1 MANSKEAK
9 ARIKINK
16 LLEES
21 GWRFFDTKKGQANIQ
36 LEPNV
41 KITQKDIDAFG
52 EDFET
57 TKNGYIDFLL
67 LDEKGFPLVILEAK
81 KGEKDPLDGKEQARR
96 YAKNE
101 NARFV
106 ILSNGNLHYFWDL
119 ERGDPE
125 IITEFPTQESLTHRL
140 DFKPDNKRL
149 ADEEVSDDYIAFTQ
163 NPNFKDD
170 LRYQDEETRIK
181 YLWDEGLRILR
192 PYQLKSI
199 HALQKSAESGNDRF
213 LFEMATGTGKT
224 LISAAIIKLF
234 LRTGNA
240 KRILFLVDRLELED
254 QAQKNF
260 VQYLS
265 NDFHS
270 VVYKQ
275 NRDDWKKADIV
286 VSTVQ
291 SLSAQDKYKKLF
303 SPTDFDLVIADE
315 SHRAIGGNSRAV
327 FEYFIGYK
335 LGLTATPK
343 DYLKN
348 VDPQK
353 LSAKD
358 PRAWERRQL
367 LDTYTTFGCPN
378 GDPTFRY
385 SLLDGVKDGF
395 LINPIVSDA
404 RTDITAELLSEKG
417 YAVMVENEE
426 GEESEETFFQRD
438 FERKFFSEKTNRVFC
453 QTFLENALKDP
464 ISGEIGKSIIFCV
477 SQKHASKVTQML
489 NKMASQL
496 WPDKY
501 NSDFAVQITS
511 NITDSQ
517 QFTINFANNNLNG
530 HTKFLENYKS
540 SKTRVCVTVGMMT
553 TGYDCQDILNLAFM
567 RPLFSPTDFIQIKGR
582 GTRKFVFE
590 YTDEY
595 NEKHKH
601 EKENFKLFDFFANCE
616 YFEEKFDY
624 DEILKLPVKQKGT
637 GGEGPVGVDIDEIE
651 VFNPDKVKILTDI
664 DQKSKEERSNK
675 FIVAISTIGAILFG
689 IGAIMFVA
697 SNWREIPDLMKVL
710 ILLGSTF
717 GAYYLGYLF
726 KYDKKNLPKVGI
738 SLFFLG
744 ALLFGASIFLI
755 AQIYHINANAHSLV
769 LIWLIGVLPLIYA
782 FRSEPIAALSSLLF
796 FIWIGLFIF
805 RGGRFNESM
814 FLSFPVI
821 YLSAGILLF
830 SIGGLHYLEP
840 QLAKIAR
847 IFRIAGI
854 KIAILSLFLLT
865 FKFFSGYINNWLNNA
880 RALEEMSSQLMIG
893 IVLFSVL
900 AFFGLVINLLF
911 NPSQSKT
918 NSFESGAAL
927 GLLSFTLLFF
937 FFPTES
943 SIYTVIYNLLFA
955 GLTLFLIYIG
965 YQKSDIKIVNTGVFW
980 LSVFIL
986 AKYFDFFWDLIGRS
1000 LFFIIGGL
1008 ILVLGGI
1015 AMERKR
1021 KQIKEDFTKL
1031 NA

>member
-1 MANSKEAK
+1 MTNSKEAK

-21 GWRFFDTKKGQANIQ
+21 GWRFFDTEKGQANIQ
-36 LEPNV
+36 LEPNI
-41 KITQKDIDAFG
+41 KITQKEIDAFG

-57 TKNGYIDFLL
+57 TKNGFIDFLL
-67 LDEKGFPLVILEAK
+67 LDNNGFPFVILEAK

-96 YAKNE
+96 YAKSE

-149 ADEEVSDDYIAFTQ
+149 ADEEVNDDYIALTQ

-170 LRYQDEETRIK
+170 TRYENEETRIK
-181 YLWDEGLRILR
+181 YLRDEGLRILR
-192 PYQLKSI
+192 PYQLRSI
-199 HALQKSAESGNDRF
+199 HALQKSAESGKDRF

-265 NDFHS
+265 NDFQS

-291 SLSAQDKYKKLF
+291 SLSAQDKYKRLF

-353 LSAKD
+353 LSTKD
-358 PRAWERRQL
+358 QRAWERRQL
-367 LDTYTTFGCPN
+367 LDTYTTFGCSN
-378 GDPTFRY
+378 GEPTFRY
-385 SLLDGVKDGF
+385 SLLDGVQEGF

-404 RTDITAELLSEKG
+404 RTDITTELLSEKG
-417 YAVMVENEE
+417 YAVMVENDE
-426 GEESEETFFQRD
+426 GEESEEAFFHRD

-453 QTFLENALKDP
+453 KTFFENALKDP

-489 NKMASQL
+489 NRMASQL

-501 NSDFAVQITS
+501 SSDFAIQVTS
-511 NITDSQ
+511 NITDAG

-530 HTKFLENYKS
+530 RTKFLENYKS

-553 TGYDCQDILNLAFM
+553 TGYDCQDILNLALM
-567 RPLFSPTDFIQIKGR
+567 RPIFSPTDFIQIKGR
-582 GTRKFVFE
+582 GTRKFIFE

-595 NEKHKH
+595 EEKHKY

-624 DEILKLPVKQKGT
+624 DEILKLPIKQKGT
-637 GGEGPVGVDIDEIE
+637 GGDGNGIDIDINEIE
-651 VFNPDKVKILTDI
+651 IFDHDKVKTLTEKPIGIEGMKVDRRLFEKAREELQEDEEIKTAVENEQWDKAVHIIREKYEDKPKLFLNLEKIRKSENLDRRLSWREFLERIFGRI
-664 DQKSKEERSNK
+664 DKFKDKNELLEEECEK
-675 FIVAISTIGAILFG
+675 FISIYKPE
-689 IGAIMFVA
+689 
-697 SNWREIPDLMKVL
+697 NKYIPHIKNYLKV
-710 ILLGSTF
+710 
-717 GAYYLGYLF
+717 Y
-726 KYDKKNLPKVGI
+726 
-738 SLFFLG
+738 
-744 ALLFGASIFLI
+744 I
-755 AQIYHINANAHSLV
+755 ADEY
-769 LIWLIGVLPLIYA
+769 
-782 FRSEPIAALSSLLF
+782 FR
-796 FIWIGLFIF
+796 
-805 RGGRFNESM
+805 NE
-814 FLSFPVI
+814 
-821 YLSAGILLF
+821 
-830 SIGGLHYLEP
+830 
-840 QLAKIAR
+840 
-847 IFRIAGI
+847 
-854 KIAILSLFLLT
+854 
-865 FKFFSGYINNWLNNA
+865 INNKRFPREYNGFTMPEYQALN
-880 RALEEMSSQLMIG
+880 
-893 IVLFSVL
+893 
-900 AFFGLVINLLF
+900 
-911 NPSQSKT
+911 
-918 NSFESGAAL
+918 
-927 GLLSFTLLFF
+927 
-937 FFPTES
+937 
-943 SIYTVIYNLLFA
+943 
-955 GLTLFLIYIG
+955 G
-965 YQKSDIKIVNTGVFW
+965 YRQTIPEYVKDYVPVNQF
-980 LSVFIL
+980 
-986 AKYFDFFWDLIGRS
+986 
-1000 LFFIIGGL
+1000 
-1008 ILVLGGI
+1008 
-1015 AMERKR
+1015 ME
-1021 KQIKEDFTKL
+1021 
-1031 NA
+1031 

>member
-1 MANSKEAK
+1 MQKEAK

-16 LLEES
+16 LLEEA
-21 GWRFFDTKKGQANIQ
+21 GWQFFDDEKKQSNIS
-36 LEPNV
+36 LESNV

-57 TKNGYIDFLL
+57 TKNGFIDFLL

-119 ERGDPE
+119 ERGNPE

-149 ADEEVSDDYIAFTQ
+149 ADEEVNDDYIAFTQ

-170 LRYQDEETRIK
+170 PRYQNEETRVK

-265 NDFHS
+265 NDFHP
-270 VVYKQ
+270 VIYKQ

-286 VSTVQ
+286 VTTVQ

-385 SLLDGVKDGF
+385 SLLDGVQDGY
-395 LINPIVSDA
+395 LINPIVADA

-426 GEESEETFFQRD
+426 GEETEETFFQRD

-501 NSDFAVQITS
+501 SSDFAMQITS

-540 SKTRVCVTVGMMT
+540 SKTRICVTVGMMT

-567 RPLFSPTDFIQIKGR
+567 RPIFSPTDFIQIKGR

-595 NEKHKH
+595 NEKHRHK
-601 EKENFKLFDFFANCE
+601 KENFKLFDFFANCE

-624 DEILKLPVKQKGT
+624 DEILKLPVKQKGA

-651 VFNPDKVKILTDI
+651 VFDPDKVKTLTEKPVGIEGMKVDRKLFEKACEELQQDEEVKTAVEREQWDKAVHIVRGKYEDKPKLFLNLEKIRKSENLDRRLSWREFLERIFGFI
-664 DQKSKEERSNK
+664 DGFKDKNELLEEECEK
-675 FIVAISTIGAILFG
+675 FISIYKPESKYVPYIKNYLKAYVSDEKFREIINNKHFAELNVYAGFTMSEFKALNG
-689 IGAIMFVA
+689 
-697 SNWREIPDLMKVL
+697 WRETVPEYVKDYVPVNAYMK
-710 ILLGSTF
+710 
-717 GAYYLGYLF
+717 
-726 KYDKKNLPKVGI
+726 
-738 SLFFLG
+738 
-744 ALLFGASIFLI
+744 
-755 AQIYHINANAHSLV
+755 
-769 LIWLIGVLPLIYA
+769 
-782 FRSEPIAALSSLLF
+782 
-796 FIWIGLFIF
+796 
-805 RGGRFNESM
+805 
-814 FLSFPVI
+814 
-821 YLSAGILLF
+821 
-830 SIGGLHYLEP
+830 
-840 QLAKIAR
+840 
-847 IFRIAGI
+847 
-854 KIAILSLFLLT
+854 
-865 FKFFSGYINNWLNNA
+865 
-880 RALEEMSSQLMIG
+880 
-893 IVLFSVL
+893 
-900 AFFGLVINLLF
+900 
-911 NPSQSKT
+911 
-918 NSFESGAAL
+918 
-927 GLLSFTLLFF
+927 
-937 FFPTES
+937 
-943 SIYTVIYNLLFA
+943 
-955 GLTLFLIYIG
+955 
-965 YQKSDIKIVNTGVFW
+965 
-980 LSVFIL
+980 
-986 AKYFDFFWDLIGRS
+986 
-1000 LFFIIGGL
+1000 
-1008 ILVLGGI
+1008 
-1015 AMERKR
+1015 
-1021 KQIKEDFTKL
+1021 
-1031 NA
+1031 